1 MSETNHTTSSYEPI
15 TNSPF
20 VMVGKDGHYFIGFG
34 KYKITEDAPSKEEAL
49 EELEKNKWNVIT
61 NIAIIIASEA
71 MEKEVKNEQ

>member
-1 MSETNHTTSSYEPI
+1 MSETKHTTSSYEPI

-20 VMVGKDGHYFIGFG
+20 VMVGKDGQFFIGFG
-34 KYKITEDAPSKEEAL
+34 RYRITEDAPSKEEAL

-61 NIAIIIASEA
+61 NIAIIVASEA